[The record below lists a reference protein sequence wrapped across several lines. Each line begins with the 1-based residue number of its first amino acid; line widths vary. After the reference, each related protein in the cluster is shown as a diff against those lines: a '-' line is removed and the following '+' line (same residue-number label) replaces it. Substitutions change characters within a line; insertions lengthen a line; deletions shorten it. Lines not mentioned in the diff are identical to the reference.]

1 MSPTSFDGLDI
12 TPDALRALLDAGD
25 GPVTLV
31 NFVRLRPDGAVA
43 YQRYLDAVA
52 PAIARIDAEL
62 IYSGSYVST
71 LIGDERWDHAAVTR
85 YADRREL
92 AKLLADPEFEAATP
106 LRHAALEAGV
116 LHAFA

>member
-1 MSPTSFDGLDI
+1 MGLDI
-12 TPDALRALLDAGD
+12 TPDALQRLLDAGD

-31 NFVRLRPDGAVA
+31 NFIRLRPDGAEA
-43 YQRYLDAVA
+43 YQRYVDAVA
-52 PAIARIDAEL
+52 PVIARVEAEL
-62 IYSGSYVST
+62 IYAGPYIST
-71 LIGDERWDHAAVTR
+71 LIGEERWDYAAVTR
-85 YADRREL
+85 YADRGEL